1 MPAQLSFVD
10 RSVAIALRRLVGQS
24 LLNHLTL
31 WLGVTTGLA
40 AVWFFVQPLLFA
52 APPWLRWV
60 VLAGLTTV
68 GLGMA
73 LWQTLRKAPSRE
85 QAALEVDNRFG
96 LRERV
101 TTAYALSD
109 DLRDT
114 PAGEAVTADA
124 EARVKK
130 LSVGERFPVKP
141 RWTAIL
147 APVFALAIVAVVLY
161 WNPTPI
167 DFSGSGDG
175 KNANKAADTA
185 NPNAAPVA
193 KKSDAEEKR
202 EKELKE
208 MAKREN
214 RGKELDELEKEI
226 KDLQGKFDKE
236 KYDDVPEKAREKAAE
251 LTKLEEKAEK
261 LKVEKEQELKQLG
274 DKLNKLENLTKDDD
288 FKDEDAG
295 KRLNDA
301 LAKGDLDKA
310 EEELEGLK
318 KKAEDKELT
327 PEDAKKL
334 SKQLDKM
341 KDELERLDRDKEEK
355 KKELEKKK
363 EEAKKENRQEDAAE
377 LDRELEK
384 LKQEQE
390 AGKEEL
396 EQLGQQL
403 QRASDALNQDNQ
415 EEAAKALE
423 QARKS
428 VEKMQGEVE
437 DLKEA
442 EMRLQQLKQ
451 ERKKACA
458 QCEGGKKGDKQDKV
472 TPNKSMKNEGGIG
485 AGEREWNPEAET
497 GFEETRKRSLMDLR
511 GETQYGGLTQG
522 KGFTKK
528 TDKELGAQL
537 KRAAQDAPGSADLQ
551 RLPRESKDS
560 VAEYFKKLGGT
571 ESK

>member
-10 RSVAIALRRLVGQS
+10 RSVAVALRRLVGQS
-24 LLNHLTL
+24 LLNNLTL
-31 WLGVTTGLA
+31 WLGVTTGIA
-40 AVWFFVQPLLFA
+40 AVWFFVQPLLFS
-52 APPWLRWV
+52 APDWLRWV
-60 VLAGLTTV
+60 VLAGLTAV
-68 GLGMA
+68 GLAMA
-73 LWQTLRKAPSRE
+73 LWQTLRSVPTRE

-101 TTAYALSD
+101 TTAYALSE

-124 EARVKK
+124 EAKVKK

-141 RWTAIL
+141 RWTAVL
-147 APVFALAIVAVVLY
+147 APAFAVVIVLVVLL
-161 WNPTPI
+161 WNPSPI
-167 DFSGSGDG
+167 DFGG
-175 KNANKAADTA
+175 KGEANNANKGTDPA
-185 NPNAAPVA
+185 NQLPAPVA
-193 KKSDAEEKR
+193 KKSAAEEKL
-202 EKELKE
+202 EKELKDSAE
-208 MAKREN
+208 RKN
-214 RGKELDELEKEI
+214 RGKELEELEKEI
-226 KDLQGKFDKE
+226 KDLQGKFDKDKFE
-236 KYDDVPEKAREKAAE
+236 DVPEKAREKVAD

-261 LKVEKEQELKQLG
+261 FKVEKEQELKQLG
-274 DKLNKLENLTKDDD
+274 DKLNKLEDLAKDDD
-288 FKDEDAG
+288 FKDDDGA
-295 KRLNDA
+295 KKLNDA

-318 KKAEDKELT
+318 KKTEKEELT
-327 PEDAKKL
+327 PEQAQKL
-334 SKQLDKM
+334 SKQLEKM
-341 KDELERLDRDKEEK
+341 KDELERLDRDKEEQ

-396 EQLGQQL
+396 QELGQQL

-423 QARKS
+423 KATKS
-428 VEKMQGEVE
+428 VEKMQGNVE

-458 QCEGGKKGDKQDKV
+458 ECEGGGKKSDQKEV
-472 TPNKSMKNEGGIG
+472 TPNKSKKNDGGIG
-485 AGEREWNPEAET
+485 AGDREWNPDAET
-497 GFEETRKRSLMDLR
+497 GFEEVKKRSLMDLR
-511 GETQYGGLTQG
+511 GQTQYGGLTQG